1 MSVRCRLTGATFA
14 TADDLLASMGWAD
27 DSAGSSLTPADERA
41 TAFLGALSGALLRG
55 PGRRHPELVALGYF
69 LRPAELARLTAVSGD
84 DADVVRAPRG
94 LVLHVPPANV
104 DTIFVYSWAL
114 SLLAGNANVVRLSER
129 TEGPAADAL
138 LAAVSRAV
146 AEADPVIAQGQR
158 IVSYGHDDDVTAA
171 LSARCD
177 MRVLWGGDA
186 AVERLRR
193 FPLAPRARELTFPDR
208 FSLAA
213 IGATAYLAMDAG
225 ERDAVA
231 VGLYNDAYGFDQA
244 ACASPRLV
252 VLVGGPDEAAAC
264 RRDLF
269 DRLAAVIDGRGYR
282 VDTSMAVEKRTAA
295 AALALDGH
303 VDAVDWRSN
312 ELVVLDGHGPVGRRH
327 AGAGTFQVR
336 VVPTLADVAPFVGR
350 REQTLAHAGL
360 ADGEL
365 RSLARALNGRGIDRI
380 VPIGQA
386 LSFGVVWDGEHLL
399 DAFSRRVSVLVR

>member
-1 MSVRCRLTGATFA
+1 MTVRCRLTGATFA
-14 TADDLLASMGWAD
+14 TADDLLAAMGWVD
-27 DSAGSSLTPADERA
+27 DAASPLAPFDDRA
-41 TAFLGALSGALLRG
+41 TAFLGELSGALLRG
-55 PGRRHPELVALGYF
+55 AGRRHPELVALGYF
-69 LRPAELARLTAVSGD
+69 LRPSELTRLASGV
-84 DADVVRAPRG
+84 ADGADTVRAPRG

-129 TEGPAADAL
+129 TEGAAADAL
-138 LAAVSRAV
+138 LAAVAASV
-146 AEADPVIAQGQR
+146 AAADPVIAQGQR
-158 IVSYGHDDDVTAA
+158 IVSYGHDDAVTAA

-186 AVERLRR
+186 AVDRLRR
-193 FPLAPRARELTFPDR
+193 FPLPPRARELTFPDR
-208 FSLAA
+208 FSMAA
-213 IGATAYLAMDAG
+213 VGAHEYLAMDDG
-225 ERDAVA
+225 EREQVA
-231 VGLYNDAYGFDQA
+231 VGLFNDAYWFDQA

-252 VLVGGPDEAAAC
+252 VIVGTDDEAATC

-295 AALALDGH
+295 AALALDGL

-327 AGAGTFQVR
+327 GGAGAFQVR
-336 VVPTLADVAPFVGR
+336 VVRTLADVVPFVGR

-360 ADGEL
+360 AADEL
-365 RSLARALNGRGIDRI
+365 RSLARALNGCGIDRI

-399 DAFSRRVSVLVR
+399 DAFSRRVSLLVR